1 MIKKVT
7 GRFATKFAISSQVVS
22 LHVKVVSQQYGKN
35 KKKQTCWFVTFIA
48 RHRTSQDETKG
59 YVREL
64 MERAS
69 LQVDMKQNSVVY
81 LRCDDVRLWSLR
93 GLEETAAG
101 AAEQNKKWGG
111 GGAESIFSASSSLP
125 Q

>member
-1 MIKKVT
+1 MSKLFRSNLEKK
-7 GRFATKFAISSQVVS
+7 Q
-22 LHVKVVSQQYGKN
+22 

-101 AAEQNKKWGG
+101 AVEQNKKWGG

>member
-1 MIKKVT
+1 MSKLFRSNMEKI
-7 GRFATKFAISSQVVS
+7 
-22 LHVKVVSQQYGKN
+22 

-48 RHRTSQDETKG
+48 RHRTSQDETTG

-69 LQVDMKQNSVVY
+69 LQVDMKQNSAVY

-111 GGAESIFSASSSLP
+111 GGGGAESIFSASSSLP